1 MKTEEIDTTA
11 GFHNIYLNIH
21 KALRAF
27 MGETLVAGG
36 CLDADDGD
44 DVAVVLEQ
52 VRVLRAILTTYLEDE
67 DRFLHAALEA
77 RQHRAR
83 SCPARVRAAAAD
95 RCGWRWPRSGAS
107 GSDAATVPAADCSN
121 RYLVGTKMSIQ
132 SAEPIGAA
140 KKVTVE
146 LASSYRCACRKSYG

>member
-77 RQHRAR
+77 RQPGSSADTAR
-83 SCPARVRAAAAD
+83 DHVQHECVLRQPIDAVGDGRGPARRAATLQLY
-95 RCGWRWPRSGAS
+95 RQL
-107 GSDAATVPAADCSN
+107 TV
-121 RYLVGTKMSIQ
+121 Q
-132 SAEPIGAA
+132 
-140 KKVTVE
+140 TVI
-146 LASSYRCACRKSYG
+146 